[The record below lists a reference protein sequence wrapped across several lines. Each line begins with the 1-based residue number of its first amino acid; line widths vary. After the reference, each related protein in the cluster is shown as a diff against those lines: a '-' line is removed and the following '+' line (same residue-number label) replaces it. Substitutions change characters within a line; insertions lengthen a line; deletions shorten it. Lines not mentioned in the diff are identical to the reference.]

1 MQSTSHFCQDLTNYL
16 IEKCIQTYHPLKL
29 TSTNKRR
36 CEISGILVF
45 DSCIKK
51 ELDIYAL
58 NSLLKPNH
66 SK

>member
-1 MQSTSHFCQDLTNYL
+1 MQSTSQYCQDLTDFM
-16 IEKCIQTYHPLKL
+16 IEKCIRTYEPLKL

-36 CEISGILVF
+36 CEINGLFVF

-51 ELDIYAL
+51 EIDVCAL